1 MADSAGVV
9 TDDELGR
16 ILPSGARRDSAPYA
30 VLECV
35 QEIPCDPCVKAC
47 PRGAITIEG
56 NLNETPRIDYD
67 LCNGCGLCV
76 AKCPGLA
83 IFVVHP
89 AFSRTEALVM
99 MPYEFVPLPAKGEIV
114 EVLDRQGRTRGEGR
128 VVKIL
133 NARGQDRTPIVSVAV
148 PGDVAHE
155 VRFFRR
161 INRPEA

>member
-1 MADSAGVV
+1 MADSTGIV
-9 TDDELGR
+9 TEDELGR
-16 ILPSGARRDSAPYA
+16 VLPSGPRRDSAPYA

-35 QEIPCDPCVKAC
+35 QEIPCDPCVRAC
-47 PRGAITIEG
+47 PRGAIAIEG
-56 NLNETPRIDYD
+56 NLNQTPRIDYD

-83 IFVVHP
+83 
-89 AFSRTEALVM
+89 FSETEALVM
-99 MPYEFVPLPAKGEIV
+99 MPYEFVPLPAQEEII
-114 EVLDRQGRTRGEGR
+114 EVLDRRGRARGQGR

-148 PGDVAHE
+148 PRDLAQE

-161 INRPEA
+161 INRAGA